1 MAETTE
7 AKVAKEPE
15 VKGPEPEI
23 QEYADGWISERK
35 GTGVP
40 TFLKFAYIVIIAGV
54 IGYFFLYM
62 NGEVNHSDRGAL
74 VRQFNQVTQSSPA
87 LMYAVIAMVV
97 VYAVIVVAFAF
108 KAVHKD

>member
-1 MAETTE
+1 MAET
-7 AKVAKEPE
+7 KVAQPPAQPPE
-15 VKGPEPEI
+15 TDI
-23 QEYADGWISERK
+23 HEYADGWISERK

-40 TFLKFAYIVIIAGV
+40 AFLKFAYIVILVGV

-74 VRQFNQVTQSSPA
+74 VRQFNAVTQSSPA

-97 VYAVIVVAFAF
+97 VYALIVVAFAF

>member
-7 AKVAKEPE
+7 AKVPKEPE
-15 VKGPEPEI
+15 SEI
-23 QEYADGWISERK
+23 QQYADGWITERK

-40 TFLKFAYIVIIAGV
+40 TFLKFAYIVIMAGV

-74 VRQFNQVTQSSPA
+74 VRQLNHVTQSSPA
-87 LMYAVIAMVV
+87 LMYAVITMAVIF
-97 VYAVIVVAFAF
+97 AVIVIAFAF

>member
-1 MAETTE
+1 MAETAE
-7 AKVAKEPE
+7 SKVAKEPE
-15 VKGPEPEI
+15 SEI
-23 QEYADGWISERK
+23 QQYADGWITERK

-40 TFLKFAYIVIIAGV
+40 TFLKFAYIVIMVGV

-74 VRQFNQVTQSSPA
+74 VRQFNSVTQSSPA
-87 LMYAVIAMVV
+87 FMYAVIAM
-97 VYAVIVVAFAF
+97 AVIFGVIVIVFAF

>member
-1 MAETTE
+1 MAETAE
-7 AKVAKEPE
+7 AKKPKEPE
-15 VKGPEPEI
+15 NQI
-23 QEYADGWISERK
+23 HEYADGWISERK

-40 TFLKFAYIVIIAGV
+40 AFLKFSYIVIAAGV

-62 NGEVNHSDRGAL
+62 NGEVDHSTRGAL

-87 LMYAVIAMVV
+87 FMYAVIAMVAIF
-97 VYAVIVVAFAF
+97 AVIVVVFAF

>member
-1 MAETTE
+1 MAPTE
-7 AKVAKEPE
+7 VVKEPE
-15 VKGPEPEI
+15 TGVVKQPGTDI
-23 QEYADGWISERK
+23 HEYADGWITERK

-54 IGYFFLYM
+54 IGYFFIYM

-74 VRQFNQVTQSSPA
+74 VRQFNQATQSSPV

-108 KAVHKD
+108 KTVNKD

>member
-1 MAETTE
+1 MADTQ
-7 AKVAKEPE
+7 VAKEPE
-15 VKGPEPEI
+15 KEI
-23 QEYADGWISERK
+23 QEYADGWITERK

-40 TFLKFAYIVIIAGV
+40 TFLKFAYIVIMIGV
-54 IGYFFLYM
+54 IGYFFIYM

-87 LMYAVIAMVV
+87 LMYSVIAMAV
-97 VYAVIVVAFAF
+97 VYAVIVVVFAF

>member
-1 MAETTE
+1 MAETN
-7 AKVAKEPE
+7 VAKPE
-15 VKGPEPEI
+15 SEI

-40 TFLKFAYIVIIAGV
+40 TFLKFAYIVIMAGV

-74 VRQFNQVTQSSPA
+74 VRQFNQATQSSPA
-87 LMYAVIAMVV
+87 FMYGVIAMVV
-97 VYAVIVVAFAF
+97 VYALVVVAFAF

>member
-7 AKVAKEPE
+7 AKSAKAPE
-15 VKGPEPEI
+15 SEI
-23 QEYADGWISERK
+23 QDYADGWITERK

-40 TFLKFAYIVIIAGV
+40 AFLKFAYIVIAAGV
-54 IGYFFLYM
+54 IGYFLLYM

-74 VRQFNQVTQSSPA
+74 VRQFNKVTQSSPA
-87 LMYAVIAMVV
+87 LMYAIIAMMA
-97 VYAVIVVAFAF
+97 VYAVIVVVFAF

>member
-1 MAETTE
+1 MAETVTE
-7 AKVAKEPE
+7 KKVAQEPE
-15 VKGPEPEI
+15 TEI

-40 TFLKFAYIVIIAGV
+40 AFLKFAYIVIIAGV
-54 IGYFFLYM
+54 LGYFFIYM
-62 NGEVNHSDRGAL
+62 YGEVDHSTRGAL

-87 LMYAVIAMVV
+87 LMYAVIAMVAI
-97 VYAVIVVAFAF
+97 YAVIVVAFAF